1 MNGRFK
7 DFEHLLRMAALF
19 VAGILL
25 FGVARA
31 QLVPM
36 EFGKYGHYRAG
47 AIDDAAARPLTY
59 AGRARCAECH
69 EDVVTAA
76 APAKHKV
83 LSCEACHGALLKH
96 ADDPEVATPKVDSQL
111 LCLRCH
117 AANTGKPSHQP
128 TVVAKDHS
136 DEPTCTS
143 CHKPHDPRT
152 DQE

>member
-19 VAGILL
+19 AGGLLL

-31 QLVPM
+31 QLVPGD
-36 EFGKYGHYRAG
+36 FGKYGHYRAG
-47 AIDDAAARPLTY
+47 AIDDAAARPLSY
-59 AGRARCAECH
+59 AGRGRCTECH

-76 APAKHKV
+76 APAKHTV
-83 LSCEACHGALLKH
+83 ISCETCHGALLKH
-96 ADDPEVATPKVDSQL
+96 ADDPAVETAKLDGQQ

-128 TVVAKDHS
+128 TIVAKDHS
-136 DEPTCTS
+136 DEPTCLG